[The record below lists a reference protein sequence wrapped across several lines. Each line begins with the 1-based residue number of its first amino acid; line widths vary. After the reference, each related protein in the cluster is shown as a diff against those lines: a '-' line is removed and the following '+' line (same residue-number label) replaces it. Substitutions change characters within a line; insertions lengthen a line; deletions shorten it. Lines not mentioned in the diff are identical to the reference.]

1 MRSLFL
7 VPVALLAFCNMSHAQ
22 PGDDAEFIALRDAFV
37 AKLEPLELEA
47 AAAAWEMMT
56 TGSEDA
62 LARHKAA
69 DRALVQLKN
78 NRELFTQLKALKV
91 RDQVRDPVL
100 RRELDVLYRR
110 LLRAQGDPELHG
122 RIVDLEADVQQIFN
136 SHRSRVG
143 ERTLTANEVR
153 EVLATTAESAAAK
166 AAYEGYME
174 LGRKAKKKL
183 HELVGLRNELARKLG
198 YRDYFSMSLDLE
210 ETDEADLFRIL
221 DELDELTREP
231 FKRLKREI
239 DARRAAHFG
248 IPVDALRPWHF
259 CDVHFQ
265 VVPQS
270 KEVNLDSFY
279 ENADL
284 PELCRRY
291 YASLGLSID
300 EVLANSDL
308 YERPGKRPSGYT
320 IAMDRR
326 HNKMRVLTNLK
337 PNTRWADTLLHE
349 LGHCMNDQY
358 IAPEVPYLL
367 RGPAHALTTE
377 GVAMMFGAMSKNG
390 DWLTRVVGVD
400 PDDAARAS
408 QAAREMYRRERLI
421 FSRWALVMV
430 HFEHGMYSNPEQNL
444 GKLWWDL
451 KQRHQLLN
459 PPEETDRPDYAAKMH
474 ILSAPVYYHSY
485 VLGDLFAAQ
494 LRHYIAREILGLSD
508 PLKTC
513 FYGHPEV
520 GAYLREKVF
529 GPGNLYPWNEYT
541 RRAMGEPLTA
551 KYFAL
556 DLRAE

>member
-1 MRSLFL
+1 MRSLFV
-7 VPVALLAFCNMSHAQ
+7 VPVVLLACCNVGHAQ
-22 PGDDAEFIALRDAFV
+22 SGDDAEFIALRDAFV
-37 AKLEPLELEA
+37 AKLEPRELEA
-47 AAAAWEMMT
+47 AAAAWEVMT
-56 TGSEDA
+56 TGTQDA
-62 LARHKAA
+62 QARHKAA
-69 DRALVQLKN
+69 DHALVELKNDRALFAQLK
-78 NRELFTQLKALKV
+78 TLKE

-110 LLRAQGDPELHG
+110 LLRVQGDPELRA
-122 RIVDLEADVQQIFN
+122 RIVELETDVQQIFN
-136 SHRSRVG
+136 SHRCRVG
-143 ERTLTANEVR
+143 DRTLTDNEVR
-153 EVLATTAESAAAK
+153 EILATTTDSATAE
-166 AAYEGYME
+166 AAYESYME
-174 LGRKAKKKL
+174 LGRKADAKL
-183 HELVGLRNELARKLG
+183 RELVRLRNEAARKLG
-198 YRDYFSMSLDLE
+198 YPNYFSMSLALE
-210 ETDEADLFRIL
+210 ETDEADLFRVL
-221 DELDELTREP
+221 DELDELTRAP
-231 FKRLKREI
+231 FTRLKGEI
-239 DARRAAHFG
+239 DASRAAHFG
-248 IPVDALRPWHF
+248 IPVAELKPWHF
-259 CDVHFQ
+259 GEAHFQ
-265 VVPQS
+265 VVPLS
-270 KEVNLDSFY
+270 KEVNLDPFY

-300 EVLANSDL
+300 DVLANSDL

-326 HNKMRVLTNLK
+326 HNKMRVLTNVK

-358 IAPEVPYLL
+358 IAPDVPYLL

-390 DWLTRVVGVD
+390 DWLTRVVAVD

-408 QAAREMYRRERLI
+408 KAAREMYRRERLI
-421 FSRWALVMV
+421 FCRWALVMV
-430 HFEHGMYSNPEQNL
+430 HFERGMYSNPDQNL

-451 KQRHQLLN
+451 KKRFQLLD
-459 PPEETDRPDYAAKMH
+459 PAETTDRPDYAAKMH
-474 ILSAPVYYHSY
+474 ILTAPVYYHSY

-494 LRHYIAREILGLSD
+494 LRHYMAREILGLSD
-508 PLKTC
+508 PLQTC

-529 GPGNLYPWNEYT
+529 GPGNLHAWNEYV

-556 DLRAE
+556 DLAQ

>member
-1 MRSLFL
+1 MRSLFI
-7 VPVALLAFCNMSHAQ
+7 VPVALLACCNVSHAQ
-22 PGDDAEFIALRDAFV
+22 SGDDAQFIALRDAFV

-47 AAAAWEMMT
+47 AAAAWESMT
-56 TGSEDA
+56 TGSQDA

-69 DRALVQLKN
+69 DRALVELKNDRALFAQLK
-78 NRELFTQLKALKV
+78 TLKE
-91 RDQVRDPVL
+91 RDEVRDPVL

-110 LLRAQGDPELHG
+110 LLRAQGDPQLHA
-122 RIVDLEADVQQIFN
+122 RIVDLEADVQQIF
-136 SHRSRVG
+136 STHRSRVG
-143 ERTLTANEVR
+143 DRTLTANEVR
-153 EVLATTAESAAAK
+153 EILATTTDSAAVE

-174 LGRKAKKKL
+174 LGRKADAKL
-183 HELVGLRNELARKLG
+183 RELVRLRNQAARNLG
-198 YRDYFSMSLDLE
+198 YPHYFSMSLALE

-221 DELDELTREP
+221 DELDELTRAP
-231 FKRLKREI
+231 FTRLKREI
-239 DARRAAHFG
+239 DASRAAHFG
-248 IPVDALRPWHF
+248 IPVAELRPWHF
-259 CDVHFQ
+259 GDTHFQ

-270 KEVNLDSFY
+270 KEVNLDPFY

-326 HNKMRVLTNLK
+326 RNKMRVLANLK
-337 PNTRWADTLLHE
+337 PNTRWADILLHE

-358 IAPEVPYLL
+358 IAPDVPYLL

-377 GVAMMFGAMSKNG
+377 GVAMMFGAMAKNG
-390 DWLTRVVGVD
+390 DWLTRVLEVD
-400 PDDAARAS
+400 PADAVRAS
-408 QAAREMYRRERLI
+408 QAACEMYRRERLI
-421 FSRWALVMV
+421 FCRWALVMV
-430 HFEHGMYSNPEQNL
+430 HFERGMYSDPQQNL

-451 KQRHQLLN
+451 KKRYQLLD
-459 PPEETDRPDYAAKMH
+459 PPETTDRPDYAAKMH

-494 LRHYIAREILGLSD
+494 LRHYVAREILGLSD
-508 PLKTC
+508 PLQTC

-529 GPGNLYPWNEYT
+529 GPGNLHAWNEYT

-556 DLRAE
+556 DLAQ